1 MRRKLVLLVVGA
13 LALGS
18 VLVASPPSSA
28 APPTPGPTVFVG
40 QLTPDAARPAVR
52 HRAGP
57 RQCRLPR
64 PGRATRCS
72 VEVVLTRLQAAK
84 LTALGLP
91 LTEKRV
97 AGTTASRRM
106 NQQAANGYEVYR
118 SYSEAGGIRD
128 EFRQLA
134 RDYPRLTK
142 LVTIGKTVQGQD
154 IVAMKVTRDARSLP
168 DGRRP
173 AVLYSSAQHAREWIT
188 PEMNRRLLRYVL
200 EGYATT
206 ARHPSDRRHP
216 RALVRPGRQPRRLR
230 LHLHRGQPALAEE
243 PARQRR

>member
-28 APPTPGPTVFVG
+28 APPAPGPTVFVG
-40 QLTPDAARPAVR
+40 QLTPEQLAQLSDTGLDHGSVVSRGQVGGKVA
-52 HRAGP
+52 
-57 RQCRLPR
+57 
-64 PGRATRCS
+64 
-72 VEVVLTRLQAAK
+72 VEVVLTRLQAGK

-118 SYSEAGGIRD
+118 SYSEPGGIRD

-142 LVTIGKTVQGQD
+142 LVTIGTTVQGQD

-188 PEMNRRLLRYVL
+188 PEMNRRLLRHVL
-200 EGYATT
+200 EGYATD
-206 ARHPSDRRHP
+206 RGHPPDRR
-216 RALVRPGRQPRRLR
+216 QP
-230 LHLHRGQPALAEE
+230 
-243 PARQRR
+243 